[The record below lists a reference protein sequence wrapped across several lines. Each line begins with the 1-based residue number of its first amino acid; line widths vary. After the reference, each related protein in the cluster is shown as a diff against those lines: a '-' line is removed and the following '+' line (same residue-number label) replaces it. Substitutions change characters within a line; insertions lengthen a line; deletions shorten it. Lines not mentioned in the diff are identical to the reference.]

1 MPHGSRHSRSPSRA
15 SALRSVERVRAV
27 DLAVYADS
35 LAAEAAALQ
44 ARLERARGRLR
55 QAAIEREAREA
66 LPADV
71 VARLRRLGLLG
82 AAADIEAMEELEE
95 LQRSRA
101 ALEQL
106 QAWVEA
112 RLYAEQERARTGLW
126 PAAGT
131 QPPKDGGAR
140 SSPEGGPTRADADGR
155 GAEGAAARGLGALRR
170 DEAYAAAR
178 FGSPASSAER

>member
-1 MPHGSRHSRSPSRA
+1 VSLPCGPA
-15 SALRSVERVRAV
+15 AYGADVRTV

-44 ARLERARGRLR
+44 ARLERARARLR

-66 LPADV
+66 LPAEV
-71 VARLRRLGLLG
+71 VARLRRLGLLE
-82 AAADIEAMEELEE
+82 AAADVDAMDELEE

-112 RLYAEQERARTGLW
+112 RLFEER
-126 PAAGT
+126 
-131 QPPKDGGAR
+131 
-140 SSPEGGPTRADADGR
+140 
-155 GAEGAAARGLGALRR
+155 EGASRAHSGLAAASPGRLRG
-170 DEAYAAAR
+170 DESYAAAR
-178 FGSPASSAER
+178 FASPASSAER